1 MTQLTPHFSLEE
13 FVLSQTA
20 ARKNLPNM
28 PPFGSPE
35 RASLQRLAD
44 TMEKV
49 RDILNNHQILISS
62 GYRSPKV
69 NTAVGGSKNSAHMR
83 GLAADFT
90 CPDFGTPVEI
100 CKALKPHMAD
110 LAIDQLIH
118 EYVTWC
124 HLGLSAGA
132 PRQMALTID
141 HSGTRTGFG

>member
-1 MTQLTPHFSLEE
+1 MTKLTEHFTLEE
-13 FVLSQTA
+13 FTHSQTA
-20 ARKNLPNM
+20 ARKNIPNA
-28 PPFGSPE
+28 PAFGSPE
-35 RASLQRLAD
+35 RANLQRLAD

-49 RDILNNHQILISS
+49 RGILGDKPVLISS

-69 NTAVGGSKNSAHMR
+69 NAAIGGSKNSAHMR

-90 CPDFGTPVEI
+90 CPGFGDPLAI
-100 CKALKPHMAD
+100 CEKLRPHMAD

-118 EYVTWC
+118 EYVTWV

-141 HSGTRTGFG
+141 HLGTRTGFA